1 MRPQKR
7 NQNWILLFQHVYQ
20 FCSLWQFLCDWKGKE
35 PYWTVSWVLVARLLH
50 EAFSIFLFKTS
61 LSPEQNLLSVT
72 FSLVPPGV
80 VLVPS
85 CFPIFA
91 ATGSDSSISSSG
103 SFTWVL
109 HWSCFEQQN
118 NGSRVYFFSIVAH
131 KLWALR
137 GFKDGKNYIYDSPD
151 ISYMI
156 VSLTHLALLL
166 MGSPSSFQLFLT
178 FFSPRING
186 PCKHWEYFL
195 ASLFLSIN
203 FQRCLVLFLG

>member
-35 PYWTVSWVLVARLLH
+35 PYWTVSWVLVARLLR
-50 EAFSIFLFKTS
+50 EAFSIFLLKTS

-80 VLVPS
+80 VLEQPWCHPGVVLVPS
-85 CFPIFA
+85 WCHLAAALVPPWCSPGAPWCFPIFA

-109 HWSCFEQQN
+109 HWLCFEQQN
-118 NGSRVYFFSIVAH
+118 NGSRAYFFQ
-131 KLWALR
+131 
-137 GFKDGKNYIYDSPD
+137 
-151 ISYMI
+151 
-156 VSLTHLALLL
+156 LL
-166 MGSPSSFQLFLT
+166 
-178 FFSPRING
+178 
-186 PCKHWEYFL
+186 H
-195 ASLFLSIN
+195 IN
-203 FQRCLVLFLG
+203 FKL